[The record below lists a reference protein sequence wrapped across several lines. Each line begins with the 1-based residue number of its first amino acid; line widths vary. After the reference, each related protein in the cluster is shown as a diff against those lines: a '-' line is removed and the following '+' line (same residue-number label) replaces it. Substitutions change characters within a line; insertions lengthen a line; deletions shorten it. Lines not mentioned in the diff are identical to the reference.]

1 LILGHTGGIILDA
14 LAWCHDVGISVTQL
28 DPVTGRILTAVG
40 AAGRDD
46 PRLRRA
52 QALAATTAVGVEL
65 ARTLIGAKISGQANV
80 LLTFDEDRAATTLD
94 RHATTV
100 DAATSLKAVT
110 EAEAK
115 AANTYFAAWARH
127 VTIRFATR
135 DRARVPEHWYGYDGR
150 RSVLDYGRSPRKAAT
165 PVNALLNYCYALA
178 EAECRI
184 ALVAVGL
191 DPGLGIIHADELGR
205 DSLALNIIEPVRPLV
220 DTTVLG
226 LVRDRPF
233 RAADFHET
241 PSGGCRILAPL
252 THELAEAARGWTRD
266 VHAVAERVAN
276 TLAHNASAPIRLSTP
291 LTGANRRAAGPTLSR
306 VERRPRKQ
314 APKAAPS
321 ARRCRDCGAEL
332 AETARKLCPACW
344 PVSRARQAQERAAA
358 GTAALAAQR
367 AQGHDPTNTA
377 PAAAKRHESLISERA
392 QRAEWE
398 SQNPN
403 ASRDPARYLADV
415 AARLPSAPLSQI
427 VKATGVSI
435 SAASR
440 IRNGA
445 LMPHPRHWDAL
456 RRLADSQ

>member
-1 LILGHTGGIILDA
+1 MTGPHSRRARDVVEELFRRQRTGDDTVLDDLVA
-14 LAWCHDVGISVTQL
+14 PDMVNH
-28 DPVTGRILTAVG
+28 
-40 AAGRDD
+40 AAGLQGRDG
-46 PRLRRA
+46 LRSILRTIEDD
-52 QALAATTAVGVEL
+52 LGPTEL
-65 ARTLIGAKISGQANV
+65 ELLHLIGEGDLVVQHVALHG
-80 LLTFDEDRAATTLD
+80 THRA
-94 RHATTV
+94 
-100 DAATSLKAVT
+100 
-110 EAEAK
+110 
-115 AANTYFAAWARH
+115 
-127 VTIRFATR
+127 
-135 DRARVPEHWYGYDGR
+135 
-150 RSVLDYGRSPRKAAT
+150 
-165 PVNALLNYCYALA
+165 
-178 EAECRI
+178 
-184 ALVAVGL
+184 
-191 DPGLGIIHADELGR
+191 
-205 DSLALNIIEPVRPLV
+205 
-220 DTTVLG
+220 
-226 LVRDRPF
+226 
-233 RAADFHET
+233 
-241 PSGGCRILAPL
+241 
-252 THELAEAARGWTRD
+252 
-266 VHAVAERVAN
+266 
-276 TLAHNASAPIRLSTP
+276 
-291 LTGANRRAAGPTLSR
+291 R